1 MDIQE
6 AAPGRLVDFSLLDNE
21 GRFLYLERISE
32 ILADTIDADPMDL
45 APIII
50 DYLVVDEHTVFGY
63 RGDFVGSLTALLII
77 TPITPEAFVHI
88 MAGKYEFSRKEGD
101 LFLPQPKDVR
111 RHNDSEFVLVAAS
124 GYDSA
129 RGEDFREMTRYAR
142 DFLSKRAKCSIGMI
156 GLTKGLEMDP
166 DLRQIVGEP
175 TGITNLRNAGYS
187 AHVSAIG
194 QIYRPG
200 ALRWN

>member
-1 MDIQE
+1 M
-6 AAPGRLVDFSLLDNE
+6 
-21 GRFLYLERISE
+21 ERISE

-63 RGDFVGSLTALLII
+63 RGDFAGSLTALLII
-77 TPITPEAFVHI
+77 TLITPEAFVHI

-111 RHNDSEFVLVAAS
+111 RHNGSEFVLVAAS
-124 GYDSA
+124 WYDSA

-156 GLTKGLEMDP
+156 GLTKLGLEMDP

-187 AHVSAIG
+187 AHISAIG
-194 QIYRPG
+194 PISRPG
-200 ALRWN
+200 GLGWN